1 MVIVSTATI
10 EIDSLPSSPEEE
22 KEFQEAREYL
32 EKEFEI
38 HISLIIKYLIDGID
52 GFLSD
57 NDYEYVENFVRNYLE
72 LPIDQQKKTFV
83 DSEGNPAHVW
93 DDVQT
98 GLEEDYLAFIA
109 RLFIRKAKIVVDE
122 SWFGKEIECQVSLD
136 FEQTKDPLSLNL
148 LFITTGKVLPVVVPP
163 WEDIDDTEESRVF
176 TA

>member
-72 LPIDQQKKTFV
+72 LPIDQQKKIFV
-83 DSEGNPAHVW
+83 DSEGSPAHVW

-148 LFITTGKVLPVVVPP
+148 LFITTGKVLPAVVPP
-163 WEDIDDTEESRVF
+163 WEDIDGTEESRVF

>member
-163 WEDIDDTEESRVF
+163 WEDADGTEESRVF